1 MTLLLSAILTFPLV
15 MWLQPGPWG
24 GFVIGALSYMAC
36 FVWRVFAGLR

>member
-1 MTLLLSAILTFPLV
+1 MTFLLSIILSTCLV

-24 GFVIGALSYMAC
+24 GFAIGALSYMAC